1 MHIVLFQC
9 LFLTIY
15 ILQYAYTVDQNG
27 EACVLNV
34 IEYIA
39 MLLQTGLGSLAAY
52 LAAHVLLCLLPA
64 FFIAGALAALIPKE
78 AITKFLGRDAPKWI
92 SYPASALGGFVLAVC
107 SCTIM
112 PLFAS
117 IYKKGA
123 GLGPAITFLFVGP
136 AINIL
141 AITLTGVQI
150 GMDIAIAR
158 IVLSIVFGVGIGML
172 MAWFFRKDDAAHDL
186 ETAKNN
192 AFAQGARV
200 PGRTWVFFLL
210 LLGVLIAGTLQV
222 GLLTSSYAT
231 LTLPGVWTGSFQAW
245 LDSVAPPNA
254 ALGIEGVSVH
264 GVVLIGLLILIAI
277 TAWKGLNRVDEGFNS
292 WSYAALGLITLTLI
306 AASFQVTTVGGGVN
320 VGVTGKLIAVTLL
333 LGVVWWM
340 AATKFEAYEMQE
352 WLWEMWR
359 FVKQIIPLLIA
370 GVFVAGMA
378 RVIIP
383 RTWIQ
388 TIAGRNTWWANLV
401 GVLFGVFMY
410 FPTLVEVPIAQTFL
424 SLGMHRG
431 PLLAYLLAD
440 PELSVQSILITNS
453 VIGGKKTAVYVVL
466 VTIFSTLSGL
476 LFGLWLDTT
485 SVWVEVG
492 LIAAVAL
499 VLLGLGLTAVVQ
511 RGRGRDVVSAA
522 K

>member
-1 MHIVLFQC
+1 LSVL
-9 LFLTIY
+9 
-15 ILQYAYTVDQNG
+15 
-27 EACVLNV
+27 
-34 IEYIA
+34 EYLA
-39 MLLQTGLGSLAAY
+39 TLLQTGLGSLAAY

-78 AITKFLGRDAPKWI
+78 AITRYLGRDAPKWI
-92 SYPASALGGFVLAVC
+92 SYPMSAVGGFVLAVC

-136 AINIL
+136 AVNIL
-141 AITLTGVQI
+141 AISFTGVQI

-158 IVLSIVFGVGIGML
+158 IILSIIFGIGIGLL
-172 MAWFFRKDDAAHDL
+172 MAWFFRKDDAAHNDA
-186 ETAKNN
+186 TNGGR
-192 AFAQGARV
+192 AFAQNAQV
-200 PGRTWVFFLL
+200 PARTWVFFVL

-222 GLLTSSYAT
+222 GLLTNSYAT
-231 LTLPGVWTGSFQAW
+231 LTLPGNWAGGFQAW
-245 LDSVAPPNA
+245 LDGIVPPNA

-264 GVVLIGLLILIAI
+264 GVFLISLLTLIAI
-277 TAWKGLNRVDEGFNS
+277 TAWLGLNKVDEGFNT
-292 WSYAALGLITLTLI
+292 WTYVALGLISLTLVVAAFKVGVVAGGPSTGSGHGLSVGLTGKLFAEIVLI
-306 AASFQVTTVGGGVN
+306 AA
-320 VGVTGKLIAVTLL
+320 I
-333 LGVVWWM
+333 WWM
-340 AATKFEAYEMQE
+340 AARRFEAYEVQE

-359 FVKQIIPLLIA
+359 FVKQIIPLLLV

-378 RVIIP
+378 RAIIP
-383 RTWIQ
+383 ATWIEA
-388 TIAGRNTWWANLV
+388 IAGRNTVLANLV

-440 PELSVQSILITNS
+440 PELSLQSILITNT
-453 VIGGKKTAVYVVL
+453 VIGKKKTAVYVVL

-476 LFGLWLDTT
+476 IFGWF
-485 SVWVEVG
+485 V
-492 LIAAVAL
+492 
-499 VLLGLGLTAVVQ
+499 
-511 RGRGRDVVSAA
+511 R
-522 K
+522 

>member
-1 MHIVLFQC
+1 MS
-9 LFLTIY
+9 
-15 ILQYAYTVDQNG
+15 
-27 EACVLNV
+27 V
-34 IEYIA
+34 IGYIA

-64 FFIAGALAALIPKE
+64 FLIAGALAALIPKE
-78 AITKFLGRDAPKWI
+78 AITKYLGRDAPKWI
-92 SYPASALGGFVLAVC
+92 SYPASAVGGFVLAVC

-141 AITLTGVQI
+141 AISFTGVQI
-150 GMDIAIAR
+150 GMDIALAR
-158 IVLSIVFGVGIGML
+158 IILSIVFGIGIGLL
-172 MAWFFRKDDAAHDL
+172 MAWFFRKDDEAHNAA
-186 ETAKNN
+186 TNGSR
-192 AFAQGARV
+192 AFAQGASV
-200 PGRTWVFFLL
+200 PGRTWVFFVL

-222 GLLTSSYAT
+222 GLLTNSYAT
-231 LTLPGVWTGSFQAW
+231 IALPGAWASSFQGW
-245 LDSVAPPNA
+245 LDGVVPPNT

-264 GVVLIGLLILIAI
+264 GVLLIGLLILIGV
-277 TAWKGLNRVDEGFNS
+277 TAWLGLNQVDEGFNT
-292 WSYAALGLITLTLI
+292 WTYVALGLITLTLI
-306 AASFQVTTVGGGVN
+306 VASFKVVAVADGLS
-320 VGVTGKLIAVTLL
+320 VGVTGKLIAEILL
-333 LGVVWWM
+333 IAAVWWM
-340 AATKFEAYEMQE
+340 AANRFDAYEIQE

-359 FVKQIIPLLIA
+359 FVKQIIPLLLV
-370 GVFVAGMA
+370 GVFLAGMA
-378 RVIIP
+378 RAIIP

-388 TIAGRNTWWANLV
+388 AIAGQNTWWANLV

-440 PELSVQSILITNS
+440 PELSLQSILITNS
-453 VIGGKKTAVYVVL
+453 VIGRKKTAVYVVL

-476 LFGLWLDTT
+476 LFGA
-485 SVWVEVG
+485 WVDGMSAWVI
-492 LIAAVAL
+492 LIILVAL
-499 VLLGLGLTAVVQ
+499 GALSAL
-511 RGRGRDVVSAA
+511 VSAWVGRRSRQKSVVVEA
-522 K
+522 S